1 MSDVFH
7 APPQATAGVANG
19 PVTDYAI
26 EDRGTGWLVF
36 AGLMMLIV
44 GVLNVIYGIA
54 AVDNSSFYVQDA
66 RYVLS
71 DLNTLGW
78 VVLVVGV
85 VQLCAAVGIWRGGQ
99 IGRWIGI
106 LTACAN
112 AILQLLFIASYPFL
126 SLALFSV
133 NLLVIYGLV
142 VYGGR
147 RNA

>member
-7 APPQATAGVANG
+7 APPQATADVAHG
-19 PVTDYAI
+19 PVSDYAV

-36 AGLMMLIV
+36 AGIMMLIV

-54 AVDNSSFYVQDA
+54 AIDSSSFYVQDA
-66 RYVLS
+66 QYVIS

-85 VQLCAAVGIWRGGQ
+85 VQLCAAFGIWRGGQ

-106 LTACAN
+106 ATASCN

-126 SLALFSV
+126 SLALFAV

-142 VYGGR
+142 AYGGR

>member
-7 APPQATAGVANG
+7 APPQATARVANG
-19 PVTDYAI
+19 PVTDYAV
-26 EDRGTGWLVF
+26 EDRGAGWLIF
-36 AGLMMLIV
+36 AGIMMLIV

-54 AVDNSSFYVQDA
+54 AVDSASFYIQDA
-66 RYVLS
+66 RYVIS

-78 VVLVVGV
+78 FVLVVGV

-106 LTACAN
+106 VTACVN
-112 AILQLLFIASYPFL
+112 AILHLMFIASYPFL
-126 SLALFSV
+126 SLALFAVS
-133 NLLVIYGLV
+133 LLVIYGLV
-142 VYGGR
+142 AYGGR